1 MVAALNFLCK
11 RGFCMLDR
19 TEYENYWYAF
29 QQKLDKLLDERNM
42 SHLELSIK
50 LGKSPGYIHDVLS
63 RRIDPSTIS
72 LFAMAAYFNCPIIEC
87 AGAPVESLDTLFR
100 VLRLFFFMVSTS
112 RLRLV
117 MNTHFFNIK

>member
-1 MVAALNFLCK
+1 MQIKPFLHFYQRVAVSRLLIFYVK
-11 RGFCMLDR
+11 EVFSMLDR

-42 SHLELSIK
+42 SYRELSIK

-72 LFAMAAYFNCPIIEC
+72 LFAMAAYFNCSIWDF
-87 AGAPVESLDTLFR
+87 L
-100 VLRLFFFMVSTS
+100 
-112 RLRLV
+112 
-117 MNTHFFNIK
+117 NITK